1 MNLTE
6 RKIEEAID
14 AMMGATDA
22 PAVSQVISKDKKADL
37 TRHLIQYVK
46 EGDTFRACGHIE
58 LVPKLEPHAYILEYR
73 GSVLHFVKKEFRTD
87 DLYLFE
93 GSKMY
98 DVLEEI
104 ERFWTLKGNFDK
116 LGFLHNRGMLLY
128 GPPGTGKTC
137 LIKQVAESMAKQGDL
152 IVIARGLGEV
162 LEGLPQFRE
171 VEPSRRVVVVF
182 EDMDEYIGYSE
193 RNMLQ
198 LLDGNNSVDNV
209 LFLGTTNYIEKFP
222 ARLLRPGRFDK
233 KVKIDYPPVE
243 GRLMYLKNKLN
254 GIETPERI
262 QQIAEKT
269 KGFSYG
275 HLREL
280 IVGAY
285 CFGEDVNA
293 VIERLRSIPASNLS
307 DAAVSESKIRQ
318 LTK

>member
-14 AMMGATDA
+14 AMVCPGVAA
-22 PAVSQVISKDKKADL
+22 VISKDKKADVVK
-37 TRHLIQYVK
+37 HLIQYVK
-46 EGDTFRACGHIE
+46 EADAFRPCGHIE
-58 LVPKLEPHAYILEYR
+58 LVPKLDPHAYILEYR
-73 GSVLHFVKKEFRTD
+73 GGTLYFVKKEFRTD

-98 DVLEEI
+98 SVLEEI

-116 LGFLHNRGMLLY
+116 LGFLHNRGLLLY

-137 LIKQVAESMAKQGDL
+137 LIKQVAESMTKQGDL
-152 IVIARGLGEV
+152 IIIARALGEV
-162 LEGLPQFRE
+162 LEGLPAFRE
-171 VEPSRRVVVVF
+171 VEPDRRVVVVF

-222 ARLLRPGRFDK
+222 PRLLRPGRFDK

-243 GRLMYLKNKLN
+243 GRLIYLKHKLN

-269 KGFSYG
+269 RGFSFG

-280 IVGAY
+280 IIAGYAFKENVG
-285 CFGEDVNA
+285 D
-293 VIERLRSIPASNLS
+293 VIERLRSADYTDLPRRDEKVL
-307 DAAVSESKIRQ
+307 ESIRR
-318 LTK
+318 K